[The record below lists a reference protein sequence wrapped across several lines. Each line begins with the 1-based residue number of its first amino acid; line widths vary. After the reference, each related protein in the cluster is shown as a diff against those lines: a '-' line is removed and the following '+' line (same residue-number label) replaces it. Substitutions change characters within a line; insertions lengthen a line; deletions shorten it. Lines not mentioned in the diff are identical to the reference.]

1 MRTNCAGYSLL
12 PNLLPMPP
20 NNSNLTS
27 ALSRQMQ
34 SLRQQVDR
42 IDLKILRL
50 LQQRT
55 KLSVEIGKTKHR
67 HKAAIYVPERE
78 RELFAH
84 LTRLSK
90 GKLSPKAVMAIY
102 REILSSS
109 RTVQGQP
116 PIGLL
121 GTRAESIIPAARWCF
136 GACDEFSSK
145 KNWGDLASG
154 LKTGILSLALITGK
168 DLAQVLAVTKTE
180 KEFEQN
186 FTVVGD
192 FSPTLQTKVSL
203 AQRVFIVMPGGKG
216 AASQANR
223 FLILMEC
230 KSTVN
235 AVKRLAI
242 SMPDRFL
249 HAEQLSLRAPSAR
262 GVSPTLVRLTL
273 AAPLDGIDA
282 TRYLL
287 AASKSAGFPVS
298 ILGIYPGTENYGG

>member
-1 MRTNCAGYSLL
+1 M
-12 PNLLPMPP
+12 
-20 NNSNLTS
+20 
-27 ALSRQMQ
+27 
-34 SLRQQVDR
+34 DR
-42 IDLKILRL
+42 IDLKILQL

-78 RELFAH
+78 RELLARV
-84 LTRLSK
+84 TQQSK
-90 GKLSPKAVMAIY
+90 GKLSARAVTAIY

-109 RTVQGQP
+109 RAVQDQA

-121 GTRAESIIPAARWCF
+121 ASSVEDITPAARWCF
-136 GACDEFSSK
+136 GACDEFSPK
-145 KNWGDLASG
+145 KNWRDLASG
-154 LKTGILSLALITGK
+154 LKKGTLALALLTGS
-168 DLAQVLAVTKTE
+168 DLAKVLAVAKTE

-192 FSPTLQTKVSL
+192 FSPTLHGKVAL
-203 AQRVFIVMPGGKG
+203 AQRVFIVMQGGKG
-216 AASQANR
+216 AACKANR

-249 HAEQLSLRAPSAR
+249 HAEQLPLRAPSAR
-262 GVSPTLVRLTL
+262 GMGSALVRLTL

-287 AASKSAGFPVS
+287 AAGKSAGFPVS